1 MPPSGP
7 AVAAGRTAAAAKRA
21 SGSRPAAGPSRTG
34 PAPRAG
40 VGRLLAIVLVLAL
53 LGLAGVFLA
62 PRLTDEKASAETR
75 RPADPARTWIVAEN
89 VDRRQMQPV
98 WTLVNMSGIDRICE
112 KARAYTVTRQMDAG
126 AVPTRFIVYCRD
138 QGFWVVEADAAAD
151 RFATLGPL
159 ATPEE
164 AEAMI
169 DQGGN
174 FLWGARP
181 PGQRSFVGG
190 LADR

>member
-1 MPPSGP
+1 M
-7 AVAAGRTAAAAKRA
+7 
-21 SGSRPAAGPSRTG
+21 
-34 PAPRAG
+34 
-40 VGRLLAIVLVLAL
+40 LAIVLVLAL

-62 PRLTDEKASAETR
+62 PRLADRTVSAEAR
-75 RPADPARTWIVAEN
+75 RAADPTRTWIVAETI
-89 VDRRQMQPV
+89 DQRQMRPV
-98 WTLVNMSGIDRICE
+98 WTLINMSGLDRICE
-112 KARAYTVTRQMDAG
+112 KARAYTVARQADGAG

-169 DQGGN
+169 DRDGN
-174 FLWGARP
+174 FVWGARP
-181 PGQRSFVGG
+181 PGRRSFVGG
-190 LADR
+190 LAER

>member
-7 AVAAGRTAAAAKRA
+7 AHAAGRSAPAGKRTA
-21 SGSRPAAGPSRTG
+21 GPRPAAGRSRAV
-34 PAPRAG
+34 PAPRTG
-40 VGRLLAIVLVLAL
+40 VGRLLAIVLGLAL
-53 LGLAGVFLA
+53 LGLAGVLLA
-62 PRLTDEKASAETR
+62 PRMVDRMAPAEAR

-112 KARAYTVTRQMDAG
+112 KARAYTVTRQSDAR